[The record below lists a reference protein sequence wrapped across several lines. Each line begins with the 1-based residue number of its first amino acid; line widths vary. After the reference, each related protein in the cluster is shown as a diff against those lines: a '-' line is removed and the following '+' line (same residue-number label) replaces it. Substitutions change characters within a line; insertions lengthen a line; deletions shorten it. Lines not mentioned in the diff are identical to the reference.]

1 MKSIFYLFTLML
13 CALNL
18 QAQNGTLT
26 GTIQN
31 NQNQPLENVN
41 VLLKSTTKGAKTNS
55 EGQFTLNNIENG
67 NHIVLISHI
76 GFVSKEI
83 AINLVNSNEL
93 GIVIL
98 QENNQS
104 LEEIVLNGKVNKY
117 RREESTVVSKMPLK
131 DIENPQVYNAI
142 PAELLKEQVVTN
154 FNDALKN
161 ATGVTRLWE
170 STGRN
175 GDGAEYYSMRGF
187 AVQPTMTN
195 GLPSLTNT
203 TIDPINVD
211 NIEVIKGPSG
221 TLFGSSVISYGG
233 LINVITKKP
242 YERFG
247 GEISYINGTYGSNR
261 VTADINLPL
270 NDKAALRVNSAYT
283 TEESFQDAGFSNA
296 FFIAPSLKYEVS
308 DKLTFLVN
316 TEFYK
321 NTSAK
326 QSMIFLSRYAPLS
339 FDNMSLFEQNYK
351 RSFTSNDLTMTNSS
365 FNMQMQA
372 LYKLSEN
379 WTSQTVLSKS
389 STKTN
394 GYYQYLW
401 DSANGDEFTRFISKA
416 DGTFYTTDIQ
426 QNFIG
431 DFKIG
436 KMRNRLVAGLDYYN
450 SRLIN
455 GGAGWVS
462 YGTVSLVNGTDT
474 NGVDL
479 DGNPL
484 QTVLTKPGVDRA
496 LAESFGGNTEA
507 NQEVISAY
515 VSDVLNI
522 TDKLS
527 VMASLRLDYFDGKTS
542 QWDAE
547 ETKGQVAV
555 SPKFGAVYQ
564 LIENKVSVFGNYMN
578 GFQNVAPVTVADL
591 DGSNPRTKEFDPE
604 QANQYEFGLKTS
616 LYKDVISASVSY
628 YNIQVKD
635 RVMTDPNNMNNSIQ
649 GGEVESKGV
658 EISLVA
664 NPVKGLNIITGFSKN
679 KAEVTKETP
688 GDGYLGLRPE
698 EAGPETLVNFWAN
711 YLFTEGQLKGFGIGF
726 GGNYASEYKTLNRAN
741 IGTFELPSYTVL
753 NSALSYESPKF
764 LVSLKLNNL
773 LNEKYYSGWSTV
785 TPQRLR
791 SINAGITYKF

>member
-1 MKSIFYLFTLML
+1 MNKIVLSTLLFSSLLGFSQEKADSTKVLKEVTVE
-13 CALNL
+13 
-18 QAQNGTLT
+18 GTR
-26 GTIQN
+26 
-31 NQNQPLENVN
+31 EN
-41 VLLKSTTKGAKTNS
+41 KYKKESSTT
-55 EGQFTLNNIENG
+55 
-67 NHIVLISHI
+67 
-76 GFVSKEI
+76 
-83 AINLVNSNEL
+83 
-93 GIVIL
+93 
-98 QENNQS
+98 
-104 LEEIVLNGKVNKY
+104 
-117 RREESTVVSKMPLK
+117 VSKMPLK
-131 DIENPQVYNAI
+131 DIENPQVYNSI
-142 PAELLKEQVVTN
+142 PANLLKEQVVTN

-187 AVQPTMTN
+187 SVQPTMTN

-203 TIDPINVD
+203 TIDPINID

-233 LINVITKKP
+233 LINVVTKKP
-242 YERFG
+242 HQVFG
-247 GEISYINGTYGSNR
+247 GEISYNNGTYGSNR
-261 VTADINLPL
+261 VTADVNLPL
-270 NDKAALRVNSAYT
+270 NEKAAVRVNSAYT

-296 FFIAPSLKYEVS
+296 FFFAPSLKYEVN

-339 FDNMSLFEQNYK
+339 FDSMELFDRNYK
-351 RSFTSNDLTMTNSS
+351 RSFTSNDLTMNNNS

-372 LYKLSEN
+372 LYKLSNN

-389 STKTN
+389 TTKTN
-394 GYYQYLW
+394 GYYHYLW

-436 KMRNRLVAGLDYYN
+436 NMRNRLVAGLDYYN
-450 SRLIN
+450 SRLLN
-455 GGAGWVS
+455 GGTGWVAN
-462 YGTVSLVNGTDT
+462 GTVSLVNGTDT
-474 NGVDL
+474 GI
-479 DGNPL
+479 
-484 QTVLTKPGVDRA
+484 LTQAGTDA
-496 LAESFGGNTEA
+496 LLTGSFAGNTEA
-507 NQEVISAY
+507 TQEVMSAY

-522 TDKLS
+522 TNKLS
-527 VMASLRLDYFDGKTS
+527 VMASLRLDYFDGKAS

-555 SPKFGAVYQ
+555 SPKFGVVYQ
-564 LIENKVSVFGNYMN
+564 IVENKVSLFGNYMN
-578 GFQNVAPVTVADL
+578 GFQNVAPTTVADI

-604 QANQYEFGLKTS
+604 QANQFEVGLKTS
-616 LYKDVISASVSY
+616 LYKDIISASVSY
-628 YNIQVKD
+628 YDIRVKD
-635 RVMTDPNNMNNSIQ
+635 RVITDPNNINNSIQ

-658 EISLVA
+658 EVSIVA
-664 NPVKGLNIITGFSKN
+664 NPIKGLNVIAGFSHN
-679 KAEVTKETP
+679 DAEVTKESP

-711 YLFTEGQLKGFGIGF
+711 YTIINGQLKGFGIGF
-726 GGNYASEYKTLNRAN
+726 GGNYASEYKTLNRSN
-741 IGTFELPSYTVL
+741 TGTFALPDYTVL
-753 NSALSYESPKF
+753 NSAVSYDNDKF
-764 LVSLKLNNL
+764 NVSLKLNNM
-773 LNEKYYSGWSTV
+773 LNDKYYSGWSTV

-791 SINAGITYKF
+791 SITAGVTYKF

>member
-1 MKSIFYLFTLML
+1 MKSIFYLLTLML
-13 CALNL
+13 CNSNL
-18 QAQNGTLT
+18 QTQS
-26 GTIQN
+26 GTISGTIKN

-41 VLLKSTTKGAKTNS
+41 VLIASTTIGTKTNA
-55 EGQFTLNNIENG
+55 EGTFVLNNIENG
-67 NHIVLISHI
+67 TYTLQISHV
-76 GFVSKEI
+76 GYATKEI
-83 AINLVNSNEL
+83 
-93 GIVIL
+93 IVSHENGSTMGTIIL
-98 QENNQS
+98 QDNNQV

-131 DIENPQVYNAI
+131 DIENPQVYSSI

-175 GDGAEYYSMRGF
+175 GDGAEYYTMRGF
-187 AVQPTMTN
+187 AVQPTMAN

-203 TIDPINVD
+203 TIDPINVET
-211 NIEVIKGPSG
+211 IEVIKGPSG

-233 LINVITKKP
+233 LINIVTKKP
-242 YERFG
+242 YERLG

-261 VTADINLPL
+261 VTADINIPM
-270 NDKAALRVNSAYT
+270 NAQAAIRVNSAYT

-296 FFIAPSLKYEVS
+296 FFIAPSLKYDVS
-308 DKLTFLVN
+308 DQLTFLVN

-321 NTSAK
+321 NTSAR

-351 RSFTSNDLTMTNSS
+351 RSFTSNDLTMENNS

-436 KMRNRLVAGLDYYN
+436 KMRNRFVAGLDYYN

-455 GGAGWVS
+455 GGSGWVAN
-462 YGTVSLVNGTDT
+462 GTVSLVNGTDT
-474 NGVDL
+474 GI
-479 DGNPL
+479 
-484 QTVLTKPGVDRA
+484 LTQAGTDA
-496 LAESFGGNTEA
+496 LITESFGGTTEA
-507 NQEVISAY
+507 NQEVMSAY

-527 VMASLRLDYFDGKTS
+527 VMTSLRLDYFDGKAS

-547 ETKGQVAV
+547 ETKGQVAL
-555 SPKFGAVYQ
+555 SPKLGAVYQ
-564 LIENKVSVFGNYMN
+564 LIENKVAVFGNYMN
-578 GFQNVAPVTVADL
+578 GFQNVAPVTVTDI
-591 DGSNPRTKEFDPE
+591 DGSNPRIKEFDPE
-604 QANQYEFGLKTS
+604 QANQFELGLKTS
-616 LYKDVISASVSY
+616 LYKDVLSASVSY
-628 YNIQVKD
+628 YNILVKD
-635 RVMTDPNNMNNSIQ
+635 RVITDPNNINNSIQ
-649 GGEVESKGV
+649 GGEVQSKGV
-658 EISLVA
+658 EISIVA
-664 NPVKGLNIITGFSKN
+664 NPIKGLNIISGFSHN
-679 KAEVTKETP
+679 EAEVTKETP
-688 GDGYLGLRPE
+688 GEGYLGLRPE

-711 YLFTEGQLKGFGIGF
+711 YLITEGQFKGFGIGF
-726 GGNYASEYKTLNRAN
+726 GGNYASEYNTLNRAN
-741 IGTFELPSYTVL
+741 IGTFTLPSYTIL
-753 NSALSYESPKF
+753 NSALSYDSPKF
-764 LVSLKLNNL
+764 MVSLKLNNL

-791 SINAGITYKF
+791 SINAGITFKF

>member
-1 MKSIFYLFTLML
+1 MNKIVLSTLL
-13 CALNL
+13 LSSLLGLSQEKADSTKVLKEVTVE
-18 QAQNGTLT
+18 GTR
-26 GTIQN
+26 
-31 NQNQPLENVN
+31 EN
-41 VLLKSTTKGAKTNS
+41 KYKKESSTT
-55 EGQFTLNNIENG
+55 
-67 NHIVLISHI
+67 
-76 GFVSKEI
+76 
-83 AINLVNSNEL
+83 
-93 GIVIL
+93 
-98 QENNQS
+98 
-104 LEEIVLNGKVNKY
+104 
-117 RREESTVVSKMPLK
+117 VSKMPLK
-131 DIENPQVYNAI
+131 DIENPQVYNSI
-142 PAELLKEQVVTN
+142 PANLLKEQVVTN

-187 AVQPTMTN
+187 SVQPTMTN

-203 TIDPINVD
+203 TIDPINID

-233 LINVITKKP
+233 LINVVTKKP
-242 YERFG
+242 HQVFG
-247 GEISYINGTYGSNR
+247 GEISYNNGTYGSNR
-261 VTADINLPL
+261 VTADVNLPL
-270 NDKAALRVNSAYT
+270 NEKAAVRINSAYT

-296 FFIAPSLKYEVS
+296 FFLAPSLKYEVN

-326 QSMIFLSRYAPLS
+326 QSMIFLSRYSPLS
-339 FDNMSLFEQNYK
+339 FDSMELFDRNYK
-351 RSFTSNDLTMTNSS
+351 RSFTSNDLTMNNNS

-372 LYKLSEN
+372 LYKLSNN

-389 STKTN
+389 TTKTN
-394 GYYQYLW
+394 GYYHYLW

-436 KMRNRLVAGLDYYN
+436 NMRNRMVAGLDYYN
-450 SRLIN
+450 SRLLN
-455 GGAGWVS
+455 GGTGWVAN
-462 YGTVSLVNGTDT
+462 GTVSLVNGTDT
-474 NGVDL
+474 GI
-479 DGNPL
+479 
-484 QTVLTKPGVDRA
+484 LTQAGTDA
-496 LAESFGGNTEA
+496 LLTGSFAGNTEA
-507 NQEVISAY
+507 TQEIMSAY

-522 TDKLS
+522 TNKLS
-527 VMASLRLDYFDGKTS
+527 VMASLRLDYFDGKAS

-564 LIENKVSVFGNYMN
+564 IVENKVSLFGNYMN
-578 GFQNVAPVTVADL
+578 GFQNVAPTTVADI

-604 QANQYEFGLKTS
+604 QANQLEVGLKTS
-616 LYKDVISASVSY
+616 LYKDIISASVSY
-628 YNIQVKD
+628 YDIRVKD
-635 RVMTDPNNMNNSIQ
+635 RVITDPNNINNSIQ

-658 EISLVA
+658 EVSIVA
-664 NPVKGLNIITGFSKN
+664 NPIKGLNVIAGISHN
-679 KAEVTKETP
+679 DAEVTKESP

-711 YLFTEGQLKGFGIGF
+711 YTVTEGQLKGFGIGF

-741 IGTFELPSYTVL
+741 TGTFALPDYTVL
-753 NSALSYESPKF
+753 NSALSYDNDKF
-764 LVSLKLNNL
+764 NVSLKLNNM

-791 SINAGITYKF
+791 SITAGVTYKF

>member
-1 MKSIFYLFTLML
+1 MNKIVLSTLL
-13 CALNL
+13 LSSLLGLSQEKADSTKVLKEVTVE
-18 QAQNGTLT
+18 GTR
-26 GTIQN
+26 
-31 NQNQPLENVN
+31 EN
-41 VLLKSTTKGAKTNS
+41 KYKKESSTT
-55 EGQFTLNNIENG
+55 
-67 NHIVLISHI
+67 
-76 GFVSKEI
+76 
-83 AINLVNSNEL
+83 
-93 GIVIL
+93 
-98 QENNQS
+98 
-104 LEEIVLNGKVNKY
+104 
-117 RREESTVVSKMPLK
+117 VSKMPLK
-131 DIENPQVYNAI
+131 DIENPQVYNSI
-142 PAELLKEQVVTN
+142 PANLLKEQVVTN

-187 AVQPTMTN
+187 SVQPTMTN

-203 TIDPINVD
+203 TIDPINID

-233 LINVITKKP
+233 LINVVTKKP
-242 YERFG
+242 HQQFG
-247 GEISYINGTYGSNR
+247 GEISYNNGTYGSNR
-261 VTADINLPL
+261 VTADVNLPL
-270 NDKAALRVNSAYT
+270 NGKAAVRVNSAYT

-296 FFIAPSLKYEVS
+296 FFLAPSLKYEVN

-326 QSMIFLSRYAPLS
+326 QSMIFLSRYSPLS
-339 FDNMSLFEQNYK
+339 FDSMELFDRNYK
-351 RSFTSNDLTMTNSS
+351 RSFTSNDLTMNNNS

-372 LYKLSEN
+372 LYKLSNN

-389 STKTN
+389 TTKTN
-394 GYYQYLW
+394 GYYHYLW

-436 KMRNRLVAGLDYYN
+436 NMRNRLVAGLDYYN
-450 SRLIN
+450 SRLLN
-455 GGAGWVS
+455 GGTGWVAN
-462 YGTVSLVNGTDT
+462 GTVSLVNGTDT
-474 NGVDL
+474 GI
-479 DGNPL
+479 
-484 QTVLTKPGVDRA
+484 LTQAGTDA
-496 LAESFGGNTEA
+496 LLTGSFAGNTDA
-507 NQEVISAY
+507 TQEVMSAY

-522 TDKLS
+522 TNKLS

-542 QWDAE
+542 QYDGI
-547 ETKGQVAV
+547 ETKGQVAL

-564 LIENKVSVFGNYMN
+564 IVENKVSVFGNYMN
-578 GFQNVAPVTVADL
+578 GFQNVAPTTVADI

-604 QANQYEFGLKTS
+604 QANQFEVGLKTS
-616 LYKDVISASVSY
+616 LYKDIISASISY
-628 YNIQVKD
+628 YDIRVKD
-635 RVMTDPNNMNNSIQ
+635 RVITDPNNINNSIQ

-658 EISLVA
+658 EVSIVA
-664 NPVKGLNIITGFSKN
+664 NPIKGLNVIAGFSHN
-679 KAEVTKETP
+679 DAEVTKESP

-711 YLFTEGQLKGFGIGF
+711 YTVTNGQLKGFGIGF

-741 IGTFELPSYTVL
+741 TGTFALPDYTVL
-753 NSALSYESPKF
+753 NSALSYDNDKF
-764 LVSLKLNNL
+764 NVSLKLNNM

-791 SINAGITYKF
+791 SITAGITYKF